1 MDGNC
6 PGGNC
11 PFTDLIYLT
20 NSYFREVLFSIVSI
34 MVSRSTARFNIEDDS
49 YINGML
55 INYDMGNT
63 KKCISNSIAMFI

>member
-1 MDGNC
+1 MA
-6 PGGNC
+6 
-11 PFTDLIYLT
+11 
-20 NSYFREVLFSIVSI
+20 
-34 MVSRSTARFNIEDDS
+34 SRSTARFNIEDDS